1 MFGGK
6 REKALEEELFTV
18 REQSGQRKKLLH
30 EIAEQKDNIL
40 EQFAQMTASRAQ
52 MEKDIEQTKEEM
64 QHIYELAESS
74 EEAAG
79 DIHNTMIEINN
90 GVGTFTVNHSVFV
103 GQVKKQ
109 NEKVVEIVESNKH
122 FTTPM
127 KYISEVPGSLKEEQ
141 QKLRDRAERMVEFS
155 KNMGVL
161 SLNAAIEAGR
171 MGETGSKFIAAAE
184 EIRSFSENYEKEA
197 KEMEEQLAKSDAR
210 IRELEEQVHHLNELL
225 KENNI
230 SMGKLYKDCLQ
241 SMATYETQQIDLR
254 DLISDTMI
262 GRADA
267 LQQSEKECAQIEE
280 RVLLRMG
287 ELQDE
292 IKDQKNSAD
301 ELEAICKKL
310 QQSAEKGQQD

>member
-18 REQSGQRKKLLH
+18 REQSGQRKKLLY

-40 EQFAQMTASRAQ
+40 EQFAQMTASHAQ
-52 MEKDIEQTKEEM
+52 MEKDINQTKEEM

-74 EEAAG
+74 TETAG
-79 DIHNTMIEINN
+79 DIHNTLIEVNN
-90 GVGTFTVNHSVFV
+90 GVGTFEVNHSVFV

-127 KYISEVPGSLKEEQ
+127 KYISEVPGEIREEQ
-141 QKLRDRAERMVEFS
+141 QLLRQRAERMVEFS

-171 MGETGSKFIAAAE
+171 MGECGSKFITAAE

-197 KEMEEQLAKSDAR
+197 REMGEQLEKSDER
-210 IRELEEQVHHLNELL
+210 IKALEEQIHHLNELL

-241 SMATYETQQIDLR
+241 NMSSYEAQQINLR
-254 DLISDTMI
+254 ELISDTVI

-267 LQQSEKECAQIEE
+267 LQQSEKECAKIEE
-280 RVLLRMG
+280 RILKRMG
-287 ELQDE
+287 NLQEE
-292 IKDQKNSAD
+292 IKDQKSSAD
-301 ELEAICKKL
+301 ELETLCKRV
-310 QQSAEKGQQD
+310 QQSAEKVQQD